1 MRKFFAKMLL
11 GADTLG
17 KLQKIQQ
24 SEVLEAEA
32 GKAADGSVAE
42 APKVNTPTITRD
54 QIRSLIEIDMEIH
67 GNVFI
72 GKGVKVS
79 GRVIGSLIPNGGVE
93 DCDPIVLV
101 SPAGHVTGDLHSRVV
116 VVAGHLDGD
125 IYADHVLLMPTA
137 KVNGTVNY
145 RHTLRQ
151 DIGSALSGMV
161 RRVDDIPL
169 LDKPPKPAEMAA
181 KVIEGGAAEE
191 VVPTLQL
198 ETGTQSNEGVVHM
211 PVRPV
216 RTSSGGAPQ
225 DIQRLYED
233 LDVSAP
239 GARVA
244 GA

>member
-17 KLQKIQQ
+17 KLQRIQQ

-42 APKVNTPTITRD
+42 APKVSTPTITRD

-169 LDKPPKPAEMAA
+169 LDKPPKPAEMSA
-181 KVIEGGAAEE
+181 KVIDAAAEE
-191 VVPTLQL
+191 VVPTLKL
-198 ETGTQSNEGVVHM
+198 EAATQSSDSVVAI
-211 PVRPV
+211 PV
-216 RTSSGGAPQ
+216 RTARAASNGAPQ

-233 LDVSAP
+233 LNVSAP
-239 GARVA
+239 GAHAV